1 MLVFV
6 LLFGFNER
14 FFGDLVGMAIFF
26 VLLNEGCY
34 LFVAEIYMK
43 NICDTFENS
52 TGFCS

>member
-14 FFGDLVGMAIFF
+14 FFGDLVGMSIFF
-26 VLLNEGCY
+26 LLNEGCY
-34 LFVAEIYMK
+34 LCIAEIYMK
-43 NICDTFENS
+43 NIFDTFENS